1 MVPLSS
7 EASTNFHDWVLNEI
21 AKRKTSDNTRSS
33 LIRLARS
40 ALDLHIA
47 SLAKGICP
55 RDDDGLSQ
63 PLAVCVTALRTALRN
78 QRENSS

>member
-33 LIRLARS
+33 LIKLAHS
-40 ALDLHIA
+40 AMNLH
-47 SLAKGICP
+47 LA
-55 RDDDGLSQ
+55 GLKLRKAQWPEGTS
-63 PLAVCVTALRTALRN
+63 PLAVAVAALGTAVKR
-78 QRENSS
+78 QESSNG

>member
-47 SLAKGICP
+47 SLAKGLPVP
-55 RDDDGLSQ
+55 RDKEGLSQ
-63 PLAVCVTALRTALRN
+63 PLAVCVTALKTAARN
-78 QRENSS
+78 QREN